1 MSSNEF
7 IKYYFAEI
15 DFYEDNIDEYNVDEV
30 VDALQQEFPERIL
43 VCLINQGFFVAPTKC
58 N

>member
-1 MSSNEF
+1 MIPFSPPKVDQKT
-7 IKYYFAEI
+7 I
-15 DFYEDNIDEYNVDEV
+15 DEV